1 MFGKGSFTKEEE
13 KRKKEVYKTYF
24 QELFFWELWL
34 FAFITN
40 QKPYFTKLSKWYEN
54 IWTFWWK
61 LQSFVL
67 MSIHSVVVIE
77 NLILFYINF
86 RPLLQEL
93 LQKVGR
99 FMGHFFL
106 LYKEH
111 SVIDNCKDQL
121 SLWQIVFLLV
131 VYGVFLGDQV
141 SSFWFIYL
149 KHKLWLIK
157 QKW

>member
-1 MFGKGSFTKEEE
+1 MGREVLPKKKKSGRKRYTKHIFRNYFFENCSF
-13 KRKKEVYKTYF
+13 
-24 QELFFWELWL
+24 

-67 MSIHSVVVIE
+67 MSIHSVVLIE
-77 NLILFYINF
+77 SLILFYINF
-86 RPLLQEL
+86 KPLLLQI